1 MRFDFSEIY
10 LGKGINY
17 FANDRPLQYL
27 MGFLN
32 QKGNQQLESLGSFVS
47 NEMIEEAMF
56 IDHYA
61 KPELI
66 MWGVLDNR
74 VNGVW
79 ISPSHSRLL
88 DRLQKFGVI
97 RSSIPPG
104 SLMNHFLSG
113 YIISDSGLFCTIT
126 LTMQTV
132 YALNKYGSKDLVERY
147 LEKFIRDD
155 NPWYG
160 ATYYT
165 EIQGGSDLG
174 SNTTKAKYD
183 GKTWRIS
190 GTDKYFASNAGIA
203 DAAIVTARTKE
214 SPAGARGIRVFF
226 VPALREDGTAN
237 YNIRRLKDKLGTVA
251 VPTGEVELLDSE
263 AYLLGSQETGI
274 YIALEIL
281 TVSRIDDA
289 IAAAGIAR
297 KSLWEAY
304 LYARRRTAFGKPLAD
319 HTLMQRDLV
328 EMEAEVEAS
337 TFLSVV
343 AAYLFSEA
351 SNDRPP
357 YGREY
362 NLARAFSH
370 MAKNTAAWSSDYVTR
385 YSMEVFGGKGF
396 LHEFPV
402 EKFHRDAVVTSIWE
416 GTTNIQA
423 LDFLELLSRKNTL
436 VAIRDYLS
444 TLIDDISDKALAGKL
459 RELLEDSTDRLMKMI
474 TSSNPEFR
482 ARDII
487 DLMSFTSAAII
498 MHAVSSKAGSSGIM
512 DVAKIYYWKHF
523 KPELREPGTYESAA
537 HWLEWMDVRKKGKT
551 VN

>member
-10 LGKGINY
+10 LGKGVNY
-17 FANDRPLQYL
+17 YTDDRPLQEL
-27 MGFLN
+27 LGFLN
-32 QKGNQQLESLGSFVS
+32 IGRNDDLESLGSFVS

-56 IDHYA
+56 IDHHA
-61 KPELI
+61 KPDLLT
-66 MWGVLDNR
+66 WGVMDNR
-74 VNGVW
+74 VDGVW
-79 ISPSHSRLL
+79 ISPSHARLL
-88 DRLQKFGVI
+88 DQLQKHGVI
-97 RSSIPPG
+97 RNSIPPG
-104 SLMNHFLSG
+104 SLMNHFISG
-113 YIISDSGLFCTIT
+113 YIISDSGLFCTLT

-132 YALNKYGSKDLVERY
+132 YGLLKYGGEKLVDQY
-147 LEKFIRDD
+147 LSKFIRDD

-174 SNTTKAKYD
+174 SNTTEARFD
-183 GKTWRIS
+183 GKIWKIS

-203 DAAIVTARTKE
+203 DAAIVTARTE
-214 SPAGARGIRVFF
+214 DSPGGVRGIRVFF
-226 VPALREDGTAN
+226 VPALRADGSAN
-237 YNIRRLKDKLGTVA
+237 YRIRRLKDKLGTVA
-251 VPTGEVELLDSE
+251 VPTGEVELQDSE
-263 AYLLGSQETGI
+263 AYMLGTPETGI

-304 LYARRRTAFGKPLAD
+304 LYAGKRTAFGKPLAD
-319 HTLMQRDLV
+319 HVLMQRDLV
-328 EMEAEVEAS
+328 EMESEVEAS
-337 TFLSVV
+337 TFLSFV
-343 AAYLFSEA
+343 AAYLFSAA
-351 SNDRPP
+351 SSYKPP
-357 YGREY
+357 YGGEY

-423 LDFLELLSRKNTL
+423 LDFLELLGRKNAL
-436 VAIRDYLS
+436 SAIRDYLS
-444 TLIDDISDKALAGKL
+444 GLIDQISHNELANML
-459 RELLEDSTDRLMKMI
+459 RETLADSCDRVMSMMRAG
-474 TSSNPEFR
+474 NPEFR

-487 DLMSFTSAAII
+487 DLMSFTSAVII
-498 MHAVSSKAGSSGIM
+498 MYAVSIKADDSGIR
-512 DVAKIYYWKHF
+512 DIATIYYWRHF
-523 KPELREPGTYESAA
+523 RPDLREPDKYESAVR
-537 HWLEWMDVRKKGKT
+537 WLEWMDFRKQGKT